1 MKSKESIEKQ
11 VHDNF
16 LKLEKKEENAV
27 KDLKKII
34 ASDKYNLLRDD
45 ESRIGYF
52 LLRMRYKIELLLTK
66 EK

>member
-1 MKSKESIEKQ
+1 MQRYKRHTIKMLNYKPIKKIMKRRY
-11 VHDNF
+11 
-16 LKLEKKEENAV
+16 
-27 KDLKKII
+27 LKKLI
-34 ASDKYNLLRDD
+34 ASDNYNLLRDD

>member
-1 MKSKESIEKQ
+1 MKSRE
-11 VHDNF
+11 
-16 LKLEKKEENAV
+16 
-27 KDLKKII
+27 LKKII

-52 LLRMRYKIELLLTK
+52 LLRMRYKLELLITK

>member
-1 MKSKESIEKQ
+1 MKS
-11 VHDNF
+11 
-16 LKLEKKEENAV
+16 

-45 ESRIGYF
+45 QSCIGYF
-52 LLRMRYKIELLLTK
+52 LLRMKYKIQLLLTK